1 MDMYNKIKNRYRAL
15 PIQIRASFWF
25 LVSSFLQSG
34 IAVIT
39 TPIFTRLM
47 STSEYGDYGA
57 FNSWMGIITIFVS
70 LNLSSGVFTQGL
82 VKFSDE
88 RELFSSSLQGLSL
101 TLCCIWAVV
110 YFAFHDF
117 WNSLLNLTTI
127 QMGAMIVMIWANAAF
142 KFWLVE
148 QRVLLK
154 YQKVVAV
161 TAIASILQPVVGI
174 LFVLM
179 FEDKVTGRILGQ
191 MLVQVICYTWFFFI
205 QLKQG
210 KHFYSKKYWLYA
222 LSFNLPLVLHYLS
235 QTVLNSSDR
244 IMIKEMVGSS
254 EAGIYSL
261 ASSLSNIMLLFNV
274 ALLQTLSPWMFQKIK
289 NNQAKQISPI
299 AYSSLII
306 IAGVNILL
314 ISFAPEAV
322 AIFAP
327 KSYVEAIWV
336 VPPVAMSVYFVFS
349 YTLFA
354 NFEFYYKKTTQIM
367 FASIIGAVLNIILN
381 YIFINIYGYVAAGYT
396 TLACYII
403 YAIAHYYFMKM
414 VCRKEMNGIE
424 VYDQKILLII
434 SGTFLI
440 CGFII
445 MFTYRQPIFRYAL
458 IGIAIIGCILCRSR
472 ITEYVKNIFDVR
484 KSKEDKEG

>member
-1 MDMYNKIKNRYRAL
+1 MSVCKRIINKYKSL

-39 TPIFTRLM
+39 TPVFTRLM

-57 FNSWMGIITIFVS
+57 FNSWVGIITIFVS

-88 RELFSSSLQGLSL
+88 RELFASSLQGLSL
-101 TLCCIWAVV
+101 TLCGIWTII
-110 YFAFHDF
+110 YFVFHNF
-117 WNSLLNLTTI
+117 WNALLNLTTI
-127 QMGAMIVMIWANAAF
+127 QMVAMLVMIWANAAF
-142 KFWLVE
+142 SFWLVE
-148 QRVLLK
+148 QRVSLK
-154 YQKVVAV
+154 YQKLVAV

-174 LFVLM
+174 LFVLI

-191 MLVQVICYTWFFFI
+191 MVVQVACYTWFFFI
-205 QLKQG
+205 QLKNG
-210 KHFYSKKYWLYA
+210 KHFFSKKYWLYA

-244 IMIKEMVGSS
+244 IMIKEMIGSS

-289 NNQAKQISPI
+289 DRKVEQISPI

-306 IAGVNILL
+306 IAAVNILL
-314 ISFAPEAV
+314 IAFAPEAV
-322 AIFAP
+322 SIFAP
-327 KSYVEAIWV
+327 ESYMEAIWV

-367 FASIIGAVLNIILN
+367 IASVIGAALNIVLN
-381 YIFINIYGYVAAGYT
+381 YIFINVFGYVAAGYT
-396 TLACYII
+396 TLVCYMI
-403 YAIAHYYFMKM
+403 YAFAHYFFMKQ
-414 VCRKEMNGIE
+414 VCKNEMDDVK
-424 VYDQKILLII
+424 VYDQRILVLI
-434 SGTFLI
+434 SAVFLI
-440 CGFII
+440 CGFSI
-445 MFTYRQPIFRYAL
+445 MFTYNFPLLRYAL
-458 IGIAIIGCILCRSR
+458 LVAAFVGCFIYRHKILESIKSIIA
-472 ITEYVKNIFDVR
+472 VR
-484 KSKEDKEG
+484 KSKE

>member
-1 MDMYNKIKNRYRAL
+1 MNGSIVKRLKTRYDSL

-25 LVSSFLQSG
+25 LISSFLQSG

-88 RELFSSSLQGLSL
+88 RQLFASSMQGLSF
-101 TLCCIWAVV
+101 TLCLIWTII
-110 YFAFHDF
+110 YLAFHQF
-117 WNSLLNLTTI
+117 WNSILGISTV
-127 QMGAMIVMIWANAAF
+127 QMIAMLVMIWANAAF
-142 KFWLVE
+142 SFWLVE

-154 YQKVVAV
+154 YQRLVLV

-174 LFVLM
+174 LFVINSA
-179 FEDKVTGRILGQ
+179 DKVTARILGQ
-191 MLVQVICYTWFFFI
+191 MVVQVACYIWFFII
-205 QLKQG
+205 QLKNG

-244 IMIKEMVGSS
+244 IMIKEMVGSA
-254 EAGIYSL
+254 EAGVYSL

-289 NNQAKQISPI
+289 DKRTDDIAPI
-299 AYSSLII
+299 AYSSLLI
-306 IAGVNILL
+306 IAAVNILL
-314 ISFAPEAV
+314 IAFVPEAV
-322 AIFAP
+322 AVFAP
-327 KSYVEAIWV
+327 DSYMEAIWV
-336 VPPVAMSVYFVFS
+336 IPPIAMSVYFVFS

-367 FASIIGAVLNIILN
+367 IASVIGAVLNIVLN
-381 YIFINIYGYVAAGYT
+381 FIFIKIAGYVAAGYT
-396 TLACYII
+396 TLICYIV
-403 YAIAHYYFMKM
+403 YALAHYFFMNKICK
-414 VCRKEMNGIE
+414 VEFPGKTI
-424 VYDQKILLII
+424 YDAKILTVISCVFLIVGFGLMCTYNSMIIRYLII
-434 SGTFLI
+434 AFL
-440 CGFII
+440 CF
-445 MFTYRQPIFRYAL
+445 F
-458 IGIAIIGCILCRSR
+458 GITQRKRISSSIKGILA
-472 ITEYVKNIFDVR
+472 VR
-484 KSKEDKEG
+484 K